1 MYEIKELA
9 LASVQRL
16 YDYHIQQAYG
26 ADFSVKGFD
35 RPWLVTS
42 RTWKAGERIL
52 DIGGAYSATPI
63 HLSKTFGCETWVADD
78 FGMDVNDLYWTRNRN
93 PHEYIAEH
101 PEVKYVLE
109 RVGDWTKSSL
119 PENYFDV
126 IYSLS
131 ALEHVPGSLTPAV
144 WSHMDRLLKPGGELL
159 HAIDMPFPS
168 NFGISGL
175 LKVWGFEVLFPFLPE
190 NLRFRHFRATPRS
203 YLKLALPAI
212 KTKPAPTQNLSLLNM
227 ALNPDVLTESYYHGL
242 NRIIKDDN
250 KKFRY
255 TRVTSLLIRLKKIA

>member
-1 MYEIKELA
+1 MYEIKQLA
-9 LASVQRL
+9 LASVQKL
-16 YDYHIQQAYG
+16 YEYHVQEAFG
-26 ADFSVKGFD
+26 ADFSIKGYD

-42 RTWKAGERIL
+42 RAWKQGERIL
-52 DIGGAYSATPI
+52 DVGGAYSATPL

-78 FGMDVNDLYWTRNRN
+78 FGMDVDDPFWTRNRD
-93 PHEYIAEH
+93 PRGYIAEH
-101 PEVKYVLE
+101 PEIKYVLE

-131 ALEHVPGSLTPAV
+131 ALEHVPGSITPAV

-175 LKVWGFEVLFPFLPE
+175 LKAWGFETLFPILPE
-190 NLRFRHFRATPRS
+190 KLKFKHFRVSPHS
-203 YLKLALPAI
+203 YLKLAFPSI
-212 KTKPAPTQNLSLLNM
+212 KTKPVPTGNISILNM
-227 ALNPDVLTESYYHGL
+227 SIDPDVLAESYAHGL
-242 NRIIKDDN
+242 NRIKKDNN
-250 KKFRY
+250 KNFRY
-255 TRVTSLLIRLKKIA
+255 RRESTLLIHLKKIA